1 MRLRYQ
7 PILIIG
13 VGFVAAAVLMFLG
26 PTVDTAPP
34 KLVPPLVRAM
44 QVNPVA
50 TQLVTHSYG
59 TVVPRTESELV
70 PEVDGRVSRVS
81 DSLVSGGFFSEGD
94 ILLEVEPLDYEVALE
109 QARAGLARS
118 ESDLS
123 NAEKNY
129 ARQQDL
135 VREGAASDSQLDD
148 AFNRVRI
155 AEATL
160 RESMARLSRAERD
173 LARTNIVAPYDGRVR
188 QENVDVGQFVRR
200 GSKIAT
206 IYATDFAEVRVPIHD
221 EELAYIELPLTQKK
235 VASQE
240 LIPVVLRA
248 KFAGR
253 YHEWQGHVVR
263 TEGELD
269 RTTRMVNV
277 VVQVPEPYAADVERP
292 PLAVG
297 LFVEVEII
305 GKTVE
310 GVVTLPRSSLL
321 KDDRVLIVDTE
332 NRLSYKN
339 VDVLRRVGSKVL
351 ITGGLQKGD
360 LVCLSS
366 LPSVVE
372 GMEVR
377 LAQEL
382 QAQTPAP
389 VIGKQKH

>member
-7 PILIIG
+7 PIFIVFL
-13 VGFVAAAVLMFLG
+13 GFVAAAVLMFLG

-34 KLVPPLVRAM
+34 TSVPPLVRAM
-44 QVNPVA
+44 HVEPVS

-70 PEVDGRVSRVS
+70 PEVDGRVLHIAE
-81 DSLVSGGFFSEGD
+81 SLVSGGFFSAGD
-94 ILLEVEPLDYEVALE
+94 ILLTIEPLDYEVALE

-118 ESDLS
+118 ESDLA
-123 NAEKNY
+123 NAEKTY
-129 ARQQDL
+129 TRQQDL
-135 VREGAASDSQLDD
+135 GRQGATSDSQLDD

-155 AEATL
+155 ARATL

-221 EELAYIELPLTQKK
+221 EELAYIELPLTQSE
-235 VASQE
+235 VANQE
-240 LIPVVLRA
+240 SIPVILRA
-248 KFAGR
+248 KFAGE
-253 YHEWQGHVVR
+253 YHEWRGYVAR

-277 VVQVPEPYAADVERP
+277 VVQVPDPYAADAESP

-297 LFVEVEII
+297 LFVEVEIS
-305 GKTVE
+305 GKIVE
-310 GVVTLPRSSLL
+310 NVVTLPRSALL
-321 KDDRVLIVDTE
+321 KDDSVLIIDGE
-332 NRLSYKN
+332 RRLFYRS
-339 VDVLRRVGSKVL
+339 VDVLRRAGSKVL
-351 ITGGLQKGD
+351 ITGGVKKGE
-360 LVCLSS
+360 LVCLTS

-372 GMEVR
+372 GMDVR
-377 LAQEL
+377 LAEESQL
-382 QAQTPAP
+382 RVSTTTD
-389 VIGKQKH
+389 GKQKH